1 MTLTLEAFC
10 AAASLDA
17 QPVGLYDAPEPERFA
32 PLLPL
37 RRCLFD
43 HYEDWQR
50 GATLLFD
57 PDGKGC
63 PGCGYWLTGAG
74 RFPSRH
80 AMVEFLT
87 VKEGLRETH
96 ALTEAWL
103 DASPVRPPA
112 HGHIL
117 VGPVRPGLGEY
128 LKTVTFFVT
137 PDQLSVLLYGAYYH
151 AAPDDPA
158 PVLAPFGSG
167 CGLMYSLFPDLA
179 RAQAMIGATD
189 IAMRPCL
196 PPDRLSLTVTVPM
209 LERLLRL
216 DDGHSFL
223 GKPFLGK
230 LKAARPAA
238 PVGLGPA

>member
-10 AAASLDA
+10 AAAGLDT

-32 PLLPL
+32 PLVSL

-57 PDGKGC
+57 PAGKGC
-63 PGCGYWLTGAG
+63 PGCGYWLTGIG
-74 RFPSRH
+74 RFPSRQ

-96 ALTEAWL
+96 A
-103 DASPVRPPA
+103 S
-112 HGHIL
+112 
-117 VGPVRPGLGEY
+117 
-128 LKTVTFFVT
+128 
-137 PDQLSVLLYGAYYH
+137 
-151 AAPDDPA
+151 PDDPA

-167 CGLMYSLFPDLA
+167 CGLMSSLFPDPTK
-179 RAQAMIGATD
+179 AQAMIGATD
-189 IAMRPCL
+189 IAMRQCL
-196 PPDRLSLTVTVPM
+196 PPDRLGFTVTVPM

-223 GKPFLGK
+223 GKHFLGR
-230 LKAARPAA
+230 LKAARLAA
-238 PVGLGPA
+238 G